1 MRPQQETYLYDLL
14 VSTIFT
20 EGLDYEMDLWALAF
34 SVLWVRG
41 TDITT
46 LAEKFSLDP
55 GSRTPCSLSEV
66 LDHNIDDGSVWV
78 AEVGEWFC
86 VVPGLYDDRS
96 LRSFSTDGGQAVS
109 LILNINHTERFTY
122 ARDGRVVVSFDPLW
136 PDERSGEDP
145 HALDHLMKGLRFQLN
160 DPGDPATP
168 GNPEDLVEED
178 ESISSTLTLI
188 GRLTETDIAT
198 DWFEA
203 PHSRFR
209 PASRSHADRTVRER
223 MKE

>member
-1 MRPQQETYLYDLL
+1 MRLRQETYLYNLL

-20 EGLDYEMDLWALAF
+20 EGLDREMDLWALGF
-34 SVLWVRG
+34 SALWVRG
-41 TDITT
+41 MDIAT

-55 GSRTPCSLSEV
+55 ESRAPCYLSEV
-66 LDHNIDDGSVWV
+66 LDHNIDDGSVWI

-86 VVPGLYDDRS
+86 VVPGLYDDRP
-96 LRSFSTDGGQAVS
+96 LWSFSTDGGQAIC
-109 LILNINHTERFTY
+109 LTLNINLTERFTY

-145 HALDHLMKGLRFQLN
+145 HALDHLMEGLRFQLN
-160 DPGDPATP
+160 DPDDPATP
-168 GNPEDLVEED
+168 GNPEDLVEHD

-203 PHSRFR
+203 PHSRF
-209 PASRSHADRTVRER
+209 SVI
-223 MKE
+223 